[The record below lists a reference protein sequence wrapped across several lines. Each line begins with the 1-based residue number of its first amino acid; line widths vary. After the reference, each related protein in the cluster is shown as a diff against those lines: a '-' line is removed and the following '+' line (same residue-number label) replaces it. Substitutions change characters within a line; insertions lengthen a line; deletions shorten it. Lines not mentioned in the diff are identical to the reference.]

1 MQTVMAA
8 PYMECFNDT
17 LIFYNIYPNMWLP
30 DDVSKT
36 MVAVWTHNYI
46 VHKISTTTTCLLI
59 RSQDHPTLMRSLL
72 LK

>member
-8 PYMECFNDT
+8 PYMEWFNDT

-36 MVAVWTHNYI
+36 MVAVWT
-46 VHKISTTTTCLLI
+46 
-59 RSQDHPTLMRSLL
+59 P
-72 LK
+72 